1 MILRSK
7 TIDIP
12 IYGGKLSFYYDSNL
26 TPIKEQYNLDINLD
40 DYDAFVFSDNS
51 KDEFIICFSEYKF
64 STAVHEIIHVVN
76 DIFKSRNI
84 ELDLDN
90 DEPQAYLAGWVA
102 KELNTFM
109 NEFLRSTI

>member
-1 MILRSK
+1 MIIQSK

-26 TPIKEQYNLDINLD
+26 EPIKQQYNLDINLD
-40 DYDAFVFSDNS
+40 DYDAFVFTDNY
-51 KDEFIICFSEYKF
+51 KDEFIMCFSVYKF
-64 STAVHEIIHVVN
+64 STLVHEIIHVVN

-84 ELDLDN
+84 ELNLDN

-109 NEFLRSTI
+109 NEFKANII